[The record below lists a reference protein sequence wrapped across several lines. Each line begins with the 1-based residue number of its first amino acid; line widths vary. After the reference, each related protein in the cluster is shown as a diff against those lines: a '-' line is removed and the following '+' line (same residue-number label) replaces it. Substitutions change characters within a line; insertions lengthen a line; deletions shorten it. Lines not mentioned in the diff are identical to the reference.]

1 MVTLD
6 KTGKKSFG
14 ICIVRGEVKDS
25 PNTKTT
31 GIFIKGIVP
40 DSPAHLCG
48 RLKVGDRIL
57 SLNGKDV
64 RNSTEQAVIDLIKEA
79 DFKIDLEIQ
88 TFDKS
93 DEQQA
98 KSDPRS
104 NGYMQAKNKFN
115 QEQTT
120 SNNAGGGQGMGQGQ
134 GQGQGQGTGGMNR
147 QQTLQKRNTT
157 FTASMRQK
165 QSNYA
170 EEDDEDTR
178 DMTGRIRTESGYE
191 VGQNNPKTVSLNY

>member
-48 RLKVGDRIL
+48 KLKVSWAAKFFLYVSIFSCTQVGDRIL

-64 RNSTEQAVIDLIKEA
+64 RHSTEQAVIDLIKEA
-79 DFKIDLEIQ
+79 DFKIELEIQ

-93 DEQQA
+93 EETN
-98 KSDPRS
+98 KNDPRS

-115 QEQTT
+115 Q
-120 SNNAGGGQGMGQGQ
+120 GK
-134 GQGQGQGTGGMNR
+134 
-147 QQTLQKRNTT
+147 L
-157 FTASMRQK
+157 
-165 QSNYA
+165 
-170 EEDDEDTR
+170 EDIPGACKLLD
-178 DMTGRIRTESGYE
+178 S
-191 VGQNNPKTVSLNY
+191 P

>member
-1 MVTLD
+1 MAGELIHMVTLD

-79 DFKIDLEIQ
+79 DFKIELEIQ
-88 TFDKS
+88 TFDK
-93 DEQQA
+93 
-98 KSDPRS
+98 
-104 NGYMQAKNKFN
+104 
-115 QEQTT
+115 
-120 SNNAGGGQGMGQGQ
+120 
-134 GQGQGQGTGGMNR
+134 
-147 QQTLQKRNTT
+147 
-157 FTASMRQK
+157 
-165 QSNYA
+165 
-170 EEDDEDTR
+170 
-178 DMTGRIRTESGYE
+178 
-191 VGQNNPKTVSLNY
+191 

>member
-93 DEQQA
+93 DDQQT
-98 KSDPRS
+98 KS

-115 QEQTT
+115 QDQ
-120 SNNAGGGQGMGQGQ
+120 SNNNNTQGMGSQ
-134 GQGQGQGTGGMNR
+134 GGMGMNQGMTGPGTNR
-147 QQTLQKRNTT
+147 QNTMQKRNTT

-165 QSNYA
+165 HSNYA
-170 EEDDEDTR
+170 DEDDEDTR
-178 DMTGRIRTESGYE
+178 DMTGRIRTEAGYE
-191 VGQNNPKTVSLNY
+191 VN

>member
-48 RLKVGDRIL
+48 KLKVSTKCVGGIHLSIFSCSQVGDRIL

-64 RNSTEQAVIDLIKEA
+64 RHSTEQAVIDLIKEA
-79 DFKIDLEIQ
+79 DFKIELEIQ

-93 DEQQA
+93 EEIN
-98 KSDPRS
+98 KNDPRS

-115 QEQTT
+115 QGRW
-120 SNNAGGGQGMGQGQ
+120 GGHSW
-134 GQGQGQGTGGMNR
+134 
-147 QQTLQKRNTT
+147 
-157 FTASMRQK
+157 SM
-165 QSNYA
+165 
-170 EEDDEDTR
+170 
-178 DMTGRIRTESGYE
+178 
-191 VGQNNPKTVSLNY
+191 

>member
-40 DSPAHLCG
+40 ESPAHLCG

-64 RNSTEQAVIDLIKEA
+64 RHSTEQAVIDLIKEA

-88 TFDKS
+88 THDKS
-93 DEQQA
+93 DDQHQQQQQQA
-98 KSDPRS
+98 KGGDPRS

-115 QEQTT
+115 QDQTP
-120 SNNAGGGQGMGQGQ
+120 SNNAGGGQGMGQGMNQ
-134 GQGQGQGTGGMNR
+134 GMGQGQGMNR

-165 QSNYA
+165 YSNA

-178 DMTGRIRTESGYE
+178 DMTGRIRTEAGYE
-191 VGQNNPKTVSLNY
+191 VGF

>member
-48 RLKVGDRIL
+48 KLKVSWAAKCLERIHLSIFSCTQVGDRIL

-64 RNSTEQAVIDLIKEA
+64 RHSTEQAVIDLIKEA
-79 DFKIDLEIQ
+79 DFKIELEIQ

-93 DEQQA
+93 EETN
-98 KSDPRS
+98 KNDPRS

-115 QEQTT
+115 Q
-120 SNNAGGGQGMGQGQ
+120 GK
-134 GQGQGQGTGGMNR
+134 
-147 QQTLQKRNTT
+147 L
-157 FTASMRQK
+157 
-165 QSNYA
+165 
-170 EEDDEDTR
+170 EDIPGACKLLD
-178 DMTGRIRTESGYE
+178 S
-191 VGQNNPKTVSLNY
+191 P

>member
-48 RLKVGDRIL
+48 KLKVSSAAKWLGGIYFSIFSSSQVGDRIL

-64 RNSTEQAVIDLIKEA
+64 RHSTEQAVIDLIKEA
-79 DFKIDLEIQ
+79 DFKIELEIQ
-88 TFDKS
+88 TFDKTE
-93 DEQQA
+93 DTN
-98 KSDPRS
+98 KNDPRS

-115 QEQTT
+115 Q
-120 SNNAGGGQGMGQGQ
+120 G
-134 GQGQGQGTGGMNR
+134 
-147 QQTLQKRNTT
+147 K
-157 FTASMRQK
+157 
-165 QSNYA
+165 
-170 EEDDEDTR
+170 
-178 DMTGRIRTESGYE
+178 
-191 VGQNNPKTVSLNY
+191 